1 MEKELVKLFESAKK
15 AADAAAV
22 DIKAVSSPEEDRCLD
37 ALNRLKKFPVS
48 YDVLVS
54 TQVIFL
60 FYLFIFY
67 LLFSFMFVGGLKE
80 CIGKI
85 WPRGRGWDWIGLHS
99 QKS

>member
-22 DIKAVSSPEEDRCLD
+22 DIKVVSSPEEDRCLD
-37 ALNRLKKFPVS
+37 ALNRLKNFPVS

-60 FYLFIFY
+60 FFIY
-67 LLFSFMFVGGLKE
+67 FS
-80 CIGKI
+80 
-85 WPRGRGWDWIGLHS
+85 P
-99 QKS
+99 

>member
-60 FYLFIFY
+60 FYLFIY
-67 LLFSFMFVGGLKE
+67 LFSIFSSPSCLWVV
-80 CIGKI
+80 
-85 WPRGRGWDWIGLHS
+85 
-99 QKS
+99 